1 MNSPNNTTPPPSRNW
16 KVVLRAAP
24 EDLLIAE
31 YRHRIAQQTAKAT
44 AAARPPGSPPPP
56 AKRAG
61 GRQPKS
67 MICPFCQETIATV
80 VEAKRHEPACR
91 RRHMLYPGARF
102 STTINVT
109 RITVELIRPGRSADS
124 WETFNVETGRPIF
137 IRSPRAFP
145 AFVEAGLF
153 RGRERRLNPNATIPP
168 RPIAPKTAP

>member
-1 MNSPNNTTPPPSRNW
+1 MNPPNNTTPPPSKNW

-44 AAARPPGSPPPP
+44 AAARPPGPPPP
-56 AKRAG
+56 AKPAG

-102 STTINVT
+102 STTINQNT
-109 RITVELIRPGRSADS
+109 ITVELIRPGRAADS

-168 RPIAPKTAP
+168 RPIAPETAP